1 MNKIN
6 FGRVLLGGVVAG
18 LVLNVGELV
27 LNVILLRPRMLADM
41 KRMNLTP
48 PGTGFG
54 VLAVGLTFIF
64 GILAVLLY
72 AMIRSRLGP
81 GPKTALIIALIL
93 WFCLYV
99 YSGTINM
106 LLISVPPK
114 IIVMILGWGLIEYPL
129 GILAGASVYKEEG
142 FAQKLD

>member
-1 MNKIN
+1 MSKIN
-6 FGRVLLGGVVAG
+6 FGRVLLGGIAAG
-18 LVLNVGELV
+18 LLINIGEVVLNG
-27 LNVILLRPRMLADM
+27 IILRPHIEADL

-48 PGTGFG
+48 PGAGFG
-54 VLAVGLTFIF
+54 LLAVGLTFIF

-81 GPKTALIIALIL
+81 GPKTALIVALIL

-129 GILAGASVYKEEG
+129 GILAGAAVYKE
-142 FAQKLD
+142 A

>member
-6 FGRVLLGGVVAG
+6 FGRVLLGGIVAG
-18 LVLNVGELV
+18 LVLNVFEFF
-27 LNVILLRPRMLADM
+27 LNGVLLRDRMLADM
-41 KRMNLTP
+41 KRMGLTP

-54 VLAVGLTFIF
+54 LLAAGLTFVF

-81 GPKTALIIALIL
+81 GPKTALIVALIL
-93 WFCLYV
+93 WFCLYA

-106 LLISVPPK
+106 MLISVPPK
-114 IIVMILGWGLIEYPL
+114 IIVMILAWGLVEYPM
-129 GILAGASVYKEEG
+129 GILAGAALYKES
-142 FAQKLD
+142 

>member
-6 FGRVLLGGVVAG
+6 FGRVLLGGFVAG
-18 LVLNVGELV
+18 FVLNIGEFV
-27 LNVILLRPRMLADM
+27 MNGILIADRMQAYM
-41 KRMNLTP
+41 KRMNLTS

-54 VLAVGLTFIF
+54 LLAFGLTFIF

-72 AMIRSRLGP
+72 ALIRSRLGP
-81 GPKTALIIALIL
+81 GPKTALIVALIL

-106 LLISVPPK
+106 MLISVPPK
-114 IIVMILGWGLIEYPL
+114 IIVMILAWGLVEYPL
-129 GILAGASVYKEEG
+129 GILAGAALYKE
-142 FAQKLD
+142 A